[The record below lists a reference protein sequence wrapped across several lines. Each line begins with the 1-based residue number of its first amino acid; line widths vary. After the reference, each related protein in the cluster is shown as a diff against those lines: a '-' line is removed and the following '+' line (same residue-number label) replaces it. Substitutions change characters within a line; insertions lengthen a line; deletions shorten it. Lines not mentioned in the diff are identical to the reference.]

1 MAPCSWS
8 GRARTLRLLPSDR
21 LAAALLQDY
30 AGIKKMIINDVPEFD
45 DILSTSLVAA
55 RNAKNFGCL
64 GM

>member
-1 MAPCSWS
+1 M
-8 GRARTLRLLPSDR
+8 PSDR
-21 LAAALLQDY
+21 LAAALHQDY